1 MRYFSLSKLKNSIES
16 KIVILQDENQESRQ
30 DEEGE
35 GEREQK
41 CNKDMSSEIIK
52 MIMKKTRDETRR
64 VAWNI
69 AEKRLLSRRRK

>member
-41 CNKDMSSEIIK
+41 CNKE
-52 MIMKKTRDETRR
+52 RHEF
-64 VAWNI
+64 
-69 AEKRLLSRRRK
+69 

>member
-16 KIVILQDENQESRQ
+16 KIVILQDENQDSRQ
-30 DEEGE
+30 DEE

-64 VAWNI
+64 VAWNL